1 MSNFS
6 QWINEILNNEKLL
19 RDIRTGA
26 SVIVALS
33 LAIIYWAFLENF
45 SFTLPEIQKIA
56 ALTFIFAISVMI
68 VRIEFKARAFT
79 AELESNEDLQKV
91 EKELFEE
98 DVNIKH
104 DEYGIEFVG
113 KFNKEGQDKA
123 NRLKTENRIL
133 RLMEKR
139 RELIRRGKPT
149 ISLDDE
155 IEKLKVEPE
164 VDTRFKP
171 IRYTDLISKASF
183 MKNDKDVLDRDNIY
197 YDPVRHGNIK
207 GFFGTFVRSIIPG
220 SLGIGFLLEEPLVN
234 IVIYYLALLLAF
246 AWTISTQ
253 YTTTRKN
260 TKTRYYETRK
270 NKLVL
275 LREMKLYIE
284 ERIQQVKQ
292 TQEPKTLE
300 DLFRET
306 TYMLEQR
313 KEIEQDREVI

>member
-1 MSNFS
+1 MSDFS
-6 QWINEILNNEKLL
+6 KWINEILGNDKLL
-19 RDIRTGA
+19 RDIRTGV
-26 SVIVALS
+26 SVVVALS

-45 SFTLPEIQKIA
+45 SFTLPQLQKIL

-68 VRIEFKARAFT
+68 VRIEFKFRAFT
-79 AELESNEDLQKV
+79 AEVESNEDLQKV

-113 KFNKEGQDKA
+113 KFNKEGQEKA

-133 RLMEKR
+133 RLLEKR
-139 RELIRRGKPT
+139 RELIRRGRDT
-149 ISLDDE
+149 SAVDSE
-155 IEKLKVEPE
+155 IERLKVEPE

-183 MKNDKDVLDRDNIY
+183 TKNDKDVLDRDNIY
-197 YDPVRHGNIK
+197 YDPVRQGNIR
-207 GFFGTFVRSIIPG
+207 GFFGTFLRSIIPG
-220 SLGIGFLLEEPLVN
+220 SLGIGFLLDEPLVN
-234 IVIYYLALLLAF
+234 IVLYYLALLLAF

-253 YTTTRKN
+253 YTATRKN

-275 LREMKLYIE
+275 LREMKNY
-284 ERIQQVKQ
+284 IQQRITASQ
-292 TQEPKTLE
+292 Q
-300 DLFRET
+300 
-306 TYMLEQR
+306 
-313 KEIEQDREVI
+313 

>member
-1 MSNFS
+1 MSDFS
-6 QWINEILNNEKLL
+6 KWINEILGNDKLL
-19 RDIRTGA
+19 RDIRTGV
-26 SVIVALS
+26 SVVVALS

-45 SFTLPEIQKIA
+45 SFTLPQLQKIL

-68 VRIEFKARAFT
+68 VRIEFKFRAFT
-79 AELESNEDLQKV
+79 AEIESNEDLQKV

-113 KFNKEGQDKA
+113 KFNKEGQEKA

-133 RLMEKR
+133 KLLEKR
-139 RELIRRGKPT
+139 RELIRRGRDT
-149 ISLDDE
+149 SAVDSE
-155 IEKLKVEPE
+155 IERLKVEPE

-183 MKNDKDVLDRDNIY
+183 TKNDKDVLDRDNIY
-197 YDPVRHGNIK
+197 YDPVRQGNIR
-207 GFFGTFVRSIIPG
+207 GFFGTFLRSIIPG
-220 SLGIGFLLEEPLVN
+220 SLGIGFLLDEPLVN
-234 IVIYYLALLLAF
+234 IVLYYLALLLAF

-253 YTTTRKN
+253 YTATRKN

-275 LREMKLYIE
+275 LREMKNY
-284 ERIQQVKQ
+284 IQQRI
-292 TQEPKTLE
+292 TASQE
-300 DLFRET
+300 
-306 TYMLEQR
+306 
-313 KEIEQDREVI
+313 

>member
-1 MSNFS
+1 MNDFGK
-6 QWINEILNNEKLL
+6 WVNEILNNEKML
-19 RDIRTGA
+19 RDIRTGV
-26 SVIVALS
+26 SVVVALS

-45 SFTLPEIQKIA
+45 DFTIPQLQKMV
-56 ALTFIFAISVMI
+56 ALTFIFAVSVMI
-68 VRIEFKARAFT
+68 VRIEFKSRAFT

-91 EKELFEE
+91 EKELFDE
-98 DVNIKH
+98 DVNIKQ

-133 RLMEKR
+133 KLMEKR
-139 RELIRRGKPT
+139 RELIRRGREA
-149 ISLDDE
+149 SALDAE
-155 IEKLKVEPE
+155 IERLKVEPE

-197 YDPVRHGNIK
+197 YDPVKHGNIQ
-207 GFFGTFVRSIIPG
+207 GFFGTFLRSIVPG
-220 SLGIGFLLEEPLVN
+220 SLGIGFLLDEPLIN
-234 IVIYYLALLLAF
+234 IALYYLALLIAF

-275 LREMKLYIE
+275 LREMKSYIE
-284 ERIQQVKQ
+284 QRVQEAKQKQEPQTLQQLFEQSNYIMEQQKEIQQ
-292 TQEPKTLE
+292 
-300 DLFRET
+300 
-306 TYMLEQR
+306 
-313 KEIEQDREVI
+313 DR

>member
-1 MSNFS
+1 MSDFS
-6 QWINEILNNEKLL
+6 KWINEILSNDKLL
-19 RDIRTGA
+19 RDIRTGV
-26 SVIVALS
+26 SVVVALS

-45 SFTLPEIQKIA
+45 SFTLPQLQKIL

-68 VRIEFKARAFT
+68 VRIEFKFRAFT
-79 AELESNEDLQKV
+79 AEIESNEDLQKV

-113 KFNKEGQDKA
+113 KFNKEGQEKA

-133 RLMEKR
+133 KLLEKR
-139 RELIRRGKPT
+139 RELIRRGKDT
-149 ISLDDE
+149 SAVDSE
-155 IEKLKVEPE
+155 IERLKVEPE

-183 MKNDKDVLDRDNIY
+183 TKNDKDVLDRDNIY
-197 YDPVRHGNIK
+197 YDPVRHGNIR
-207 GFFGTFVRSIIPG
+207 GFFGTFLRSIIPG
-220 SLGIGFLLEEPLVN
+220 SLGIGFLLDEPLVN
-234 IVIYYLALLLAF
+234 IVLYYLALLLAF

-253 YTTTRKN
+253 YTATRKN

-275 LREMKLYIE
+275 LREMKNY
-284 ERIQQVKQ
+284 IQQRITASQ
-292 TQEPKTLE
+292 Q
-300 DLFRET
+300 
-306 TYMLEQR
+306 
-313 KEIEQDREVI
+313 